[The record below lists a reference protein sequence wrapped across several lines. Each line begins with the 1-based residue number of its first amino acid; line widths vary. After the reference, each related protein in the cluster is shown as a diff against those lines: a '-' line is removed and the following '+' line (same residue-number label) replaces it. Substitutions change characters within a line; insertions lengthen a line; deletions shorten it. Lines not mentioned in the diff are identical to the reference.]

1 MSGGT
6 EIAYEGHTQTQE
18 SHWTK
23 SKANEYKPRRQYD
36 EDYKRQAVE
45 LTLHGK
51 RTVRQVATELGV
63 TESLLYEWRHRFAP
77 RPGVD
82 TGAPRTLEEA
92 TAEITRLRTELGRMQ
107 ERENV
112 LKKSLG
118 ILSETPGSGLPR
130 SRS

>member
-1 MSGGT
+1 MS
-6 EIAYEGHTQTQE
+6 E
-18 SHWTK
+18 SKT
-23 SKANEYKPRRQYD
+23 NEYKPRRQYD

-51 RTVRQVATELGV
+51 RTVRQVAKELGV

-77 RPGVD
+77 RPGAD

-92 TAEITRLRTELGRMQ
+92 TAEITRLRTELGRMH